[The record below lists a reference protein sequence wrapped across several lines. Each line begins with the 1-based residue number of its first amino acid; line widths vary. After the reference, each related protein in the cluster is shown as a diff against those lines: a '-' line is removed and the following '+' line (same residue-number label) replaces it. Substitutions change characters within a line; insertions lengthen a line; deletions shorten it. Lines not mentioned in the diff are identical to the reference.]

1 MTKACAKVF
10 LIVFG
15 NLLIFAVPLTV
26 LFFPGLH
33 TFPVL
38 FMLAAFA
45 AHVVGSV
52 LSCRR
57 FKCRFGVTPGRYVL
71 CGALPAFAV
80 NLAFAVFA
88 IIFLC
93 SAEGMGDSV
102 YIPFV
107 ISIFCGGYSVCYLIF
122 LTAAASKYE

>member
-1 MTKACAKVF
+1 MTKACAKTF

-15 NLLIFAVPLTV
+15 NLLIFAVPLAV

-33 TFPVL
+33 TFSVL
-38 FMLAAFA
+38 FMLAVFA

-52 LSCRR
+52 FSCRR
-57 FKCRFGVTPGRYVL
+57 FKCRFGVTPGRYVM
-71 CGALPAFAV
+71 CGALPAFAL

-93 SAEGMGDSV
+93 SAGAWV
-102 YIPFV
+102 TWF
-107 ISIFCGGYSVCYLIF
+107 ISLLSFQYF
-122 LTAAASKYE
+122 AADIHCFI